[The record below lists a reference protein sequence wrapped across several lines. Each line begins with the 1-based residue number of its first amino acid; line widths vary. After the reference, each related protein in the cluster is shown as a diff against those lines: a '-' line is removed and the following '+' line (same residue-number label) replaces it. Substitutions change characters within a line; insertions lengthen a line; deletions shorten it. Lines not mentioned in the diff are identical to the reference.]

1 MARATF
7 PCRAPGR
14 VPPLSTSRN
23 AYRYNQTMSTH
34 AARLPAVLQ
43 WTTTGRVIVFA
54 LSATSIWC
62 LLAELYGLLSKR
74 MFFYA
79 NLLPAT
85 GALYGTA
92 LLDRFKGDRAMWH
105 TGGTRSRGRLRRFP
119 PPVRFL
125 EGVGT

>member
-1 MARATF
+1 MPRATF

-34 AARLPAVLQ
+34 AARLAAVHQ

-62 LLAELYGLLSKR
+62 LLAEKYNIDKEVNEIYKKKVWLKS
-74 MFFYA
+74 
-79 NLLPAT
+79 
-85 GALYGTA
+85 
-92 LLDRFKGDRAMWH
+92 
-105 TGGTRSRGRLRRFP
+105 GGFLIIEVWSTRR
-119 PPVRFL
+119 
-125 EGVGT
+125 